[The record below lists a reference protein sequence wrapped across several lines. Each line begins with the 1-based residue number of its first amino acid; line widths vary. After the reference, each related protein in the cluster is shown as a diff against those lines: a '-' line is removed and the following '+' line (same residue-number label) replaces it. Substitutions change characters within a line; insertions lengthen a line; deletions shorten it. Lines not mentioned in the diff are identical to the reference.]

1 MSNQDVQLNCKDL
14 IMSTKTIAAAKFR
27 NNFASTLDAINDD
40 DVLIITRR
48 GKKERVLVDLDKF
61 EDLLAASNPNY
72 LKEIEEARKQAE
84 NGEVFSMDEV
94 FGNL

>member
-1 MSNQDVQLNCKDL
+1 
-14 IMSTKTIAAAKFR
+14 MSTKTIAAAKFR
-27 NNFASTLDAINDD
+27 NSFASTLDAISDD

-61 EDLLAASNPNY
+61 EDLLAASDPKY
-72 LKEIEEARKQAE
+72 LKEIAEARRQAA
-84 NGEVFSMDEV
+84 NGEVFTMDEV

>member
-1 MSNQDVQLNCKDL
+1 
-14 IMSTKTIAAAKFR
+14 MSTKTIAAAKFR
-27 NNFASTLDAINDD
+27 NNFANTLDAVSDD

-61 EDLLAASNPNY
+61 EDLLAASNPEY
-72 LKEIEEARKQAE
+72 LNEIAEARKQVA
-84 NGEVFSMDEV
+84 NGEVFSLDEV

>member
-1 MSNQDVQLNCKDL
+1 
-14 IMSTKTIAAAKFR
+14 MSTKTIAAAKFR